1 MIRHPVA
8 WPINTTTDRG
18 RHLRGSAAAAPV
30 TGCMPHNT
38 RHGERDRPTGPAARR
53 AGSPGRAMDNLLWLT
68 LWLPPLPPLPALAG
82 AGRVAV
88 PARFT
93 GHWAGSPDACA
104 SDADKPAPRIAPRP
118 LACRES
124 DGPTKAVV
132 VRGDTGPA
140 LSAGLSGGGATWRSS
155 AGFQRSADRRRRI
168 ATRGGQQCARYRCGA
183 PARTPSHRPSMPA
196 APSRMAHSPRQETP

>member
-1 MIRHPVA
+1 
-8 WPINTTTDRG
+8 
-18 RHLRGSAAAAPV
+18 
-30 TGCMPHNT
+30 
-38 RHGERDRPTGPAARR
+38 
-53 AGSPGRAMDNLLWLT
+53 MDNLLWLT
-68 LWLPPLPPLPALAG
+68 LWLPPLPALAG

-104 SDADKPAPRIAPRP
+104 SDADKPALGIAPRP

-155 AGFQRSADRRRRI
+155 AGFGRSADRRRRVAI
-168 ATRGGQQCARYRCGA
+168 RTGQQRVRYRCGA
-183 PARTPSHRPSMPA
+183 PARAPSHRPSMPA
-196 APSRMAHSPRQETP
+196 APSRMAHSPCQETP